1 MNNFRIDSRQ
11 ITLGLTIINP
21 AQGITGIA
29 DFSAGTY
36 PACSFHGAM
45 NRVSTAQM
53 WRCLQCNIGIE
64 YDNN

>member
-1 MNNFRIDSRQ
+1 MNNFRSDSAQ
-11 ITLGLTIINP
+11 IPLGNTIIINP

-53 WRCLQCNIGIE
+53 WLPSMQHRN
-64 YDNN
+64 